1 VRYKKPIANRQRHLQ
16 LKTRAKRSAIILVA
30 AAVLVGAI
38 APSFSQDSPVAALD
52 NSAKIKALE
61 SQISTYNDRARE
73 LAAQSDSLAKAIDVL
88 KNEQAQLQA
97 EIDLNNA
104 KAADLKAKIAD
115 NETKIKV
122 RGNDLSE
129 IMAEMYLDNKITPI
143 EMLASSNSLSD
154 YVDKQSQQATVQ
166 DQLKEAI
173 QEIKDLKTQLESQ
186 KKDVEAILVDQ
197 KARNAQ
203 LVSKQSEQQSLLNE
217 TQGQEATYAKMTA
230 DNRAKIQQL
239 QAEQARDNQTGTGG
253 GKVIAGDPNRGGYPA
268 YLNNAAK
275 DALVDPWG
283 MYNRECV
290 SYTAWKVYQTYG
302 NMPYWGGRGNAN
314 QWDDNARNQKDSK
327 GNANPIPTGSTPKR
341 GSVAVW
347 HTGRYGHVAW
357 VESVNSDGTFNVSEY
372 NRNSDGLYHERVNI
386 STSGVV
392 FIYFGEWTK
401 K

>member
-1 VRYKKPIANRQRHLQ
+1 MRYRKPVANKQRNQQ
-16 LKTRAKRSAIILVA
+16 LKTSTKRSAIILVA
-30 AAVLVGAI
+30 VAVLVGVI
-38 APSFSQDSPVAALD
+38 APSFSPDTPVAALD

-61 SQISTYNDRARE
+61 SQISTYNERARE
-73 LAAQSDSLAKAIDVL
+73 LSAQSDSLTKAIDVL

-104 KAADLKAKIAD
+104 KAVDLKAKIAD
-115 NETKIKV
+115 NEAKIKV

-129 IMAEMYLDNKITPI
+129 IMAEMYLDNKVTPL
-143 EMLASSNSLSD
+143 EMLASSNNLSD

-166 DQLKEAI
+166 DQLKDAI
-173 QEIKDLKTQLESQ
+173 EEIKELKAQLESQ
-186 KKDVEAILVDQ
+186 KKDVDAILVDQ

-203 LVSKQSEQQSLLNE
+203 LASKQGEQQSLLNK
-217 TQGQEATYAKMTA
+217 TQGQEAAYAKLTA
-230 DNRAKIQQL
+230 DNRDKIRQL
-239 QAEQARDNQTGTGG
+239 QAEQARANQTSTGG
-253 GKVIAGDPNRGGYPA
+253 GKVVAGDPNHGGYPA

-290 SYTAWKVYQTYG
+290 SYAAWKVYQTYG

-314 QWDDNARNQKDSK
+314 QWDDNARAA
-327 GNANPIPTGSTPKR
+327 GIPTGYTPKVK
-341 GSVAVW
+341 SVAVW
-347 HTGRYGHVAW
+347 HIGYYGHVAW

-372 NRNSDGLYHERVNI
+372 NRGGDGQYHERVNI

-392 FIYFGEWTK
+392 FIYFGER
-401 K
+401 

>member
-1 VRYKKPIANRQRHLQ
+1 MQYRKLVKGDRHHSRRF
-16 LKTRAKRSAIILVA
+16 KISAKRSAIIFVA
-30 AAVLVGAI
+30 MTVLVGVI
-38 APSFSQDSPVAALD
+38 VPTFSSDSPVAALD

-61 SQISTYNDRARE
+61 SQISTYNERAKE
-73 LAAQSDSLAKAIDVL
+73 LSAQSDSLSKAIDVL

-115 NETKIKV
+115 NEAKIKV

-129 IMAEMYLDNKITPI
+129 IMAEMYLDNKITPL
-143 EMLASSNSLSD
+143 EMLASSNNLSD

-166 DQLKEAI
+166 DQLKDAI
-173 QEIKDLKTQLESQ
+173 QEIKELKAQLESQ
-186 KKDVEAILVDQ
+186 KKDVDAILVDQ
-197 KARNAQ
+197 KARNSQ
-203 LVSKQSEQQSLLNE
+203 LASKQSEQQSLLNK
-217 TQGQEATYAKMTA
+217 TQGQEQAYAKLTA
-230 DNRAKIQQL
+230 ENRDKIRQL
-239 QAEQARDNQTGTGG
+239 QAEQARANQTSTGG

-290 SYTAWKVYQTYG
+290 SYAAWKVYQTYG

-314 QWDDNARNQKDSK
+314 QWDDNAARA
-327 GNANPIPTGSTPKR
+327 GIPYGSTPKVK
-341 GSVAVW
+341 SVAVW
-347 HTGRYGHVAW
+347 HIGYYGHVAW

-372 NRNSDGLYHERVNI
+372 NRGGDGMYHERVNI

-392 FIYFGEWTK
+392 FIYFGER
-401 K
+401 

>member
-1 VRYKKPIANRQRHLQ
+1 MRYKKPIANRQRHLQ

-61 SQISTYNDRARE
+61 LQISAYNDRARE

-115 NETKIKV
+115 NEAKIKV

-154 YVDKQSQQATVQ
+154 YVNKQSQQATVQ

-239 QAEQARDNQTGTGG
+239 QAEQARANQTGTGG
-253 GKVIAGDPNRGGYPA
+253 GQVVAGDPNHGGYPYDWA
-268 YLNNAAK
+268 PAPKTGKYIPDK
-275 DALVDPWG
+275 WG
-283 MYNRECV
+283 MYMRQCV
-290 SYTAWKVYQTYG
+290 SYTAWKVYQTYDG
-302 NMPYWGGRGNAN
+302 SMPYWGGHGNAN
-314 QWDDNARNQKDSK
+314 QWDDNARSA
-327 GNANPIPTGSTPKR
+327 GIPVGSTPKVK
-341 GSVAVW
+341 SVAVW
-347 HTGRYGHVAW
+347 HIGRYGHVAW

-372 NRNSDGLYHERVNI
+372 NRGGDGLYHERVNI

-392 FIYFGEWTK
+392 FIYFGER
-401 K
+401 

>member
-1 VRYKKPIANRQRHLQ
+1 MRYKKPIANRQRHLQ

-154 YVDKQSQQATVQ
+154 YVNKQSQQATVQ

-253 GKVIAGDPNRGGYPA
+253 GKVVAGDPNHGGYPYDWA
-268 YLNNAAK
+268 PAPKTGKYIPDK
-275 DALVDPWG
+275 WG
-283 MYNRECV
+283 MYMRQCV
-290 SYTAWKVYQTYG
+290 SYTAWKVDQTYG

-341 GSVAVW
+341 GSVA
-347 HTGRYGHVAW
+347 
-357 VESVNSDGTFNVSEY
+357 
-372 NRNSDGLYHERVNI
+372 
-386 STSGVV
+386 
-392 FIYFGEWTK
+392 
-401 K
+401 